1 MHKIDAPGNVYPDD
15 GEYDTDFARGRVLA
29 IGLAYTR
36 PTSRIVEDDLQRLAS
51 QIAG

>member
-29 IGLAYTR
+29 MGLAYSR